1 MLNYSK
7 LMNSTVTE
15 KIKPSGIRKF
25 FDIASNMDGVISLG
39 VGEPDFPTP
48 MHIRRAGIK
57 SLEDSRT
64 RYTSNAGL
72 IELRK
77 EICAFLKRKYNLEY
91 SGEGET
97 LVTVGGSEGIDCA
110 IRTIVAPGD
119 EVIIPQPSFVCYEP
133 IVRLCGG
140 VPVILDLKAEDEFRL
155 TPKALISK
163 LTPKTKM
170 IVFPFPCNPTGAVM
184 EKEDLESIAS
194 VLRETDVFVLSD
206 EIYSELTYGKKHVSI
221 ASIDGMRERTVVIN
235 GFSKTYSMTGWRLGY
250 ACAPEPV
257 ISQMTKIHQFAIM
270 SAPTTS
276 QYAATE
282 ALRTGDRDIEQ
293 MAEEYDVRR
302 RIMVDGFRKL
312 GMDCF
317 EPKGAFYAF
326 PSIKISGLGSEEFC
340 ERLLYSQ
347 KVALVPG
354 NAFGESGEGF
364 IRASYCYSS
373 EHIKEA
379 LERVGKFLK
388 ELKDGM

>member
-1 MLNYSK
+1 
-7 LMNSTVTE
+7 
-15 KIKPSGIRKF
+15 
-25 FDIASNMDGVISLG
+25 
-39 VGEPDFPTP
+39 
-48 MHIRRAGIK
+48 
-57 SLEDSRT
+57 
-64 RYTSNAGL
+64 
-72 IELRK
+72 
-77 EICAFLKRKYNLEY
+77 
-91 SGEGET
+91 
-97 LVTVGGSEGIDCA
+97 
-110 IRTIVAPGD
+110 
-119 EVIIPQPSFVCYEP
+119 
-133 IVRLCGG
+133 
-140 VPVILDLKAEDEFRL
+140 
-155 TPKALISK
+155 
-163 LTPKTKM
+163 
-170 IVFPFPCNPTGAVM
+170 
-184 EKEDLESIAS
+184 
-194 VLRETDVFVLSD
+194 
-206 EIYSELTYGKKHVSI
+206 
-221 ASIDGMRERTVVIN
+221 
-235 GFSKTYSMTGWRLGY
+235 MTGWRLGY